1 MRVPSIGMGAR
12 EQSGFRALPTALASQ
27 RQRAVSSRAAWRL
40 PFALCGAVA
49 CGGDAVLTLGIGG
62 PLPSFG
68 DSGQRV
74 RNINAEFSDNYG
86 ATLTDDLLDVFF
98 ASNRAGGV
106 GSTDIWHAERL
117 SRADPFDP
125 PELVREVS
133 SVLDDVSPAISADG
147 LTLWVGSQR
156 EDGLG
161 GMDIWRTT
169 RPKRGAG
176 WGPMENVEVLNS
188 GEDDLPRPIGQNG
201 LVMPLVSTR
210 DSGYAQT
217 YLAIRADSGLA
228 FSRVEPLSY
237 LWDADASME
246 NACLTKDGLLLFFKR
261 APLGQSG
268 DLFLA
273 WRSSLEE
280 PFRDPIALTAVNSDA
295 DDRDPFL
302 SADQFRFFFS
312 SNRDGPVELDIY
324 ATSIDLPHFD

>member
-1 MRVPSIGMGAR
+1 MRVPTAGRGAR
-12 EQSGFRALPTALASQ
+12 ERWEF
-27 RQRAVSSRAAWRL
+27 WRL
-40 PFALCGAVA
+40 PRVLASPRQGPVSGRPAWLLPFTLGGAVA

-74 RNINAEFSDNYG
+74 RNINAERSNNYG
-86 ATLTDDLLDVFF
+86 ATLTDDLLEIYF

-106 GSTDIWHAERL
+106 GNADIWHAERL

-156 EDGLG
+156 ENGLG
-161 GMDIWRTT
+161 GLDVWRTT
-169 RPKRGAG
+169 RHRRGDP
-176 WGPMENVEVLNS
+176 WGPMEDVVALNS
-188 GEDDLPRPIGQNG
+188 EQDDLPRPIGQNG
-201 LVMPLVSTR
+201 LVMPLASTR

-217 YLAIRADSGLA
+217 YLAIRTDPGHA

-237 LWDADASME
+237 LWDAEASME

-268 DLFLA
+268 DLFLT

-302 SADQFRFFFS
+302 SADQVRFFFS
-312 SNRDGPVELDIY
+312 SNRDGEVVLDIY
-324 ATSIDLPHFD
+324 ATRIDLPHID

>member
-1 MRVPSIGMGAR
+1 MRVLSVGMGAR
-12 EQSGFRALPTALASQ
+12 EPSGFRALPAVLAMQ
-27 RQRAVSSRAAWRL
+27 RPGPISGRAARLL

-49 CGGDAVLTLGIGG
+49 CGGDAVLTLGIAG

-74 RNINAEFSDNYG
+74 RNINARSSNNYG
-86 ATLTDDLLDVFF
+86 ATLTDDLLEVYF
-98 ASNRAGGV
+98 ASSRAGGV
-106 GSTDIWHAERL
+106 GSTDIWYARRL

-156 EDGLG
+156 EDGQG
-161 GMDIWRTT
+161 GMDIWRST
-169 RPKRGAG
+169 RPDRGAA
-176 WGPMENVEVLNS
+176 WGPMENVEALNS

-217 YLAIRADSGLA
+217 YLATREDPGLA

-237 LWDADASME
+237 LWDTEASME

-312 SNRDGPVELDIY
+312 SNRDGQAELDIY

>member
-1 MRVPSIGMGAR
+1 MRVPPAGMGAR
-12 EQSGFRALPTALASQ
+12 ERWGFRRLPSVPPSW
-27 RQRAVSSRAAWRL
+27 RQGRASSRAEWLL
-40 PFALCGAVA
+40 PFALGGAVA

-74 RNINAEFSDNYG
+74 RNINAESSEDYG
-86 ATLTDDLLDVFF
+86 ATLTDDLLEVFF
-98 ASNRAGGV
+98 ASNRGGGV
-106 GSTDIWHAERL
+106 GNTDIWHAKRL
-117 SRADPFDP
+117 SRADPFDR

-156 EDGLG
+156 ENGLG
-161 GMDIWRTT
+161 GMDIWSAT
-169 RPKRGAG
+169 RPKRGVP
-176 WGPMENVEVLNS
+176 WGPMENMEALNT
-188 GEDDLPRPIGQNG
+188 EQDDLPRPIGQNG
-201 LVMPLVSTR
+201 RVMPLVSTR

-217 YLAIRADSGLA
+217 YLAIREDPGSA

-246 NACLTKDGLLLFFKR
+246 NACLTNDGLLLFFKR

-280 PFRDPIALTAVNSDA
+280 PFRDPIALTTVNSDA

-312 SNRDGPVELDIY
+312 SNRDGRVQLDIY